1 MLDISPQAIKLAQSA
16 FQECQLEAEFEVGD
30 CLNLPYSDNSFDV
43 VFSIGLLEHF
53 EDARP
58 VLMEKLRV
66 LKKNGLMFN
75 YIVPNI
81 PNNVQA
87 DYEWFN
93 TILGSILPLA
103 HELNKTDVYRS
114 DALCDHYTKILEDL
128 GLQDIKGTGI
138 YPVPM
143 ISNSPEFPFTLLN
156 EAAELNIVKHFER
169 LLEIRGGTNPWLCDE
184 SFGQAI
190 LVTARK

>member
-1 MLDISPQAIKLAQSA
+1 MLINKYDIDIV
-16 FQECQLEAEFEVGD
+16 FI
-30 CLNLPYSDNSFDV
+30 NSIISNMFKDINT
-43 VFSIGLLEHF
+43 STNIYYI
-53 EDARP
+53 P
-58 VLMEKLRV
+58 VHKSFISFV
-66 LKKNGLMFN
+66 
-75 YIVPNI
+75 
-81 PNNVQA
+81 
-87 DYEWFN
+87 
-93 TILGSILPLA
+93 T